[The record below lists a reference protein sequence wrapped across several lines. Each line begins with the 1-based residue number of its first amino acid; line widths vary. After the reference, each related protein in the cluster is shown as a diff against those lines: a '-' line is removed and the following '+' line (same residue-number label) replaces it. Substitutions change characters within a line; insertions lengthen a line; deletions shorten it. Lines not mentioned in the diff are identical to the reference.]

1 MLYFPTDSISEAV
14 GCILW
19 FLTLFDSTT
28 HICAVSLAAPATAP
42 GPSAGV
48 RIRRKPQWGRQCPLS
63 LVSLGNIVWLFWEAM
78 CWVLKEVKASGCS
91 MGNPK
96 GLQPVFLCWWSDL
109 VGWGSYLWPGGSS
122 QHEWFWKGRIF
133 PLTFP
138 TVAPSQ
144 VEILGPQNL
153 FRLVAR
159 NTQPMFKI
167 AKFDGKA
174 VRDKETRAS
183 QVALVL
189 KNPHAGVAGDADS
202 APGWGR
208 SRGGGLG
215 NVFLPAEFL
224 PGEDAHHH

>member
-1 MLYFPTDSISEAV
+1 MHTRIHRDTYTCTYRHALIHTRTDTCTHAYTCMLYFPTDSISEAV

-96 GLQPVFLCWWSDL
+96 GLQPQEEERELGRQKKNTSQKLFKVRERHQFKFPR
-109 VGWGSYLWPGGSS
+109 GS
-122 QHEWFWKGRIF
+122 
-133 PLTFP
+133 
-138 TVAPSQ
+138 
-144 VEILGPQNL
+144 
-153 FRLVAR
+153 
-159 NTQPMFKI
+159 
-167 AKFDGKA
+167 
-174 VRDKETRAS
+174 
-183 QVALVL
+183 
-189 KNPHAGVAGDADS
+189 
-202 APGWGR
+202 
-208 SRGGGLG
+208 
-215 NVFLPAEFL
+215 
-224 PGEDAHHH
+224 AHPNKKY